1 MKPGPGQKTGGHSE
15 APPLGWVAM
24 LKGYIRLWPVVYP
37 FRRTLVI
44 TTILS
49 LLMAALSVGLPLLIK
64 VLVDSLNAVDFAAT
78 YPAAIEKLGHY
89 FGREELLNFL
99 NDKSRLFVA
108 VGMAF
113 PIYFFFFGIVR
124 FFYFYQLR
132 FMEERI
138 TNEIRYMLMDRLMR
152 LSPKFFLANTSG
164 SGGLLSRSLN
174 DTLVIQAGLQF
185 YTDLLREPLMAVAAV
200 GYMFTVNWKLTL
212 FCMTFLP
219 VFATLIRVMTKTL
232 RSLAFRGLDAME
244 TVTKNLKEGL
254 DGMRVIQSFN
264 LENHMRFKF
273 RESIDT
279 YNYIRR
285 KVIKRTELASPLNE
299 FIVSILIG
307 LIVVWVGYMIVGG
320 EMITSDF
327 VTFLAA
333 AGALDKP
340 VKKIQQAAVQ
350 IQPTTAAL
358 DRVFEII
365 ESSEAVKEI
374 ANPKPIPTDWKVIN
388 FKNVS
393 FGYGA
398 ATVLKNVDLQV
409 RRGEIIAL
417 VGESGSGKSTLVNL
431 LERFFDP
438 TEGQIYFDETPISDF
453 GVKELRDQVALVTQ
467 DVFLFDATIED
478 NIRAGDYS
486 KPFEV
491 VYEASKKAN
500 VLTFIEKLPEK
511 FQSRAGERG
520 ANFSGGEKQR
530 MSIARAIY
538 KDAPILILDEAT
550 SALDSASEAEVQK
563 GIQTLM
569 QGRTAFVVAHRL
581 STISSA
587 HRILVLNKGEIVEQG
602 THQELLAMNGLYK
615 NYHSLQVRMDQDA
628 T

>member
-1 MKPGPGQKTGGHSE
+1 
-15 APPLGWVAM
+15 
-24 LKGYIRLWPVVYP
+24 
-37 FRRTLVI
+37 
-44 TTILS
+44 
-49 LLMAALSVGLPLLIK
+49 
-64 VLVDSLNAVDFAAT
+64 
-78 YPAAIEKLGHY
+78 
-89 FGREELLNFL
+89 
-99 NDKSRLFVA
+99 
-108 VGMAF
+108 
-113 PIYFFFFGIVR
+113 
-124 FFYFYQLR
+124 
-132 FMEERI
+132 
-138 TNEIRYMLMDRLMR
+138 
-152 LSPKFFLANTSG
+152 
-164 SGGLLSRSLN
+164 
-174 DTLVIQAGLQF
+174 
-185 YTDLLREPLMAVAAV
+185 
-200 GYMFTVNWKLTL
+200 
-212 FCMTFLP
+212 
-219 VFATLIRVMTKTL
+219 
-232 RSLAFRGLDAME
+232 
-244 TVTKNLKEGL
+244 
-254 DGMRVIQSFN
+254 
-264 LENHMRFKF
+264 
-273 RESIDT
+273 
-279 YNYIRR
+279 
-285 KVIKRTELASPLNE
+285 VIKRTELASPLNE

-374 ANPKPIPTDWKVIN
+374 ANPKPIPADWKVIN
-388 FKNVS
+388 FKDVS

-398 ATVLKNVDLQV
+398 TKVLKNVDLKVQ
-409 RRGEIIAL
+409 RGEIIAL

-438 TEGQIYFDETPISDF
+438 TEGQIYFDDTPISDF

-491 VYEASKKAN
+491 VYEACKKAN
-500 VLTFIEKLPEK
+500 VLSFIEKLPEK
-511 FQSRAGERG
+511 FQSRTGERG

-602 THQELLAMNGLYK
+602 THQELLAKNGLYK
-615 NYHSLQVRMDQDA
+615 NYHNLQVRMDQDA
-628 T
+628 P

>member
-1 MKPGPGQKTGGHSE
+1 
-15 APPLGWVAM
+15 M
-24 LKGYIRLWPVVYP
+24 LKGYFRLWPVVYP
-37 FRRTLVI
+37 FRRTLI
-44 TTILS
+44 ITILLS
-49 LLMAALSVGLPLLIK
+49 LVMAVLSLGLPLLIK
-64 VLVDSLNAVDFAAT
+64 ILVDSLNGVNFETA
-78 YPAAIEKLGHY
+78 YPDIIARLNGY
-89 FGREELLNFL
+89 FGADPVLAILRDQSKVF
-99 NDKSRLFVA
+99 KW
-108 VGMAF
+108 VGLAF
-113 PIYFFFFGIVR
+113 PIYFFSLGIVR
-124 FFYFYQLR
+124 FYYFYQLR

-152 LSPKFFLANTSG
+152 LSPKFFLQNSSG

-185 YTDLLREPLMAVAAV
+185 YTDLLREPLMAVAAIA
-200 GYMFTVNWKLTL
+200 YMFTVNWKITL
-212 FCMTFLP
+212 FCLTFLP
-219 VFATLIRVMTKTL
+219 VFATMIRIMTKTL
-232 RSLAFRGLDAME
+232 RSLAHRGLDAME

-299 FIVSILIG
+299 FIVSILIAA
-307 LIVVWVGYMIVGG
+307 IVIWVGHMIVGG
-320 EMITSDF
+320 EMMTSDF

-340 VKKIQQAAVQ
+340 VKKIQQASVQ

-374 ANPKPIPTDWKVIN
+374 SNPKPIPKDWKTID

-393 FGYGA
+393 FSYGGA
-398 ATVLKNVDLQV
+398 KVLKNVDLQV
-409 RRGEIIAL
+409 QRGEIIAL

-438 TEGQIYFDETPISDF
+438 TEGQIYLDGTPISDF
-453 GVKELRDQVALVTQ
+453 AVKDLRDQVALVTQ

-478 NIRAGDYS
+478 NIRAGNYS

-491 VYEASKKAN
+491 VHEAAKKAN
-500 VLTFIEKLPEK
+500 VLTFIEKLPDK
-511 FQSRAGERG
+511 FASRTGERG

-530 MSIARAIY
+530 VSIARAIY

-602 THQELLAMNGLYK
+602 THQELLAKGGMYK
-615 NYHSLQVRMDQDA
+615 NYHNLQVRMDQES
-628 T
+628 